1 MNLKSITTFAV
12 SLALATALAVPAFAD
27 GNNGNHPKAV
37 FPMPAAEFNQ
47 KVEGHLA
54 RRQAKLEKIITEKNI
69 PADKANEMRTNFN
82 NKASATRTTAA
93 AAESDGTVTADE
105 AKTVREAGG
114 WHHGHHHKDA
124 NKPA

>member
-27 GNNGNHPKAV
+27 GNDANHPKAV
-37 FPMPAAEFNQ
+37 FPMPAAEFQQ

-69 PADKANEMRTNFN
+69 PADKANEMRTHFN
-82 NKASATRTTAA
+82 DKAAATRAAAA

-105 AKTVREAGG
+105 AKIVREAGG
-114 WHHGHHHKDA
+114 WHHGHHKDGQQKKA
-124 NKPA
+124 